1 MLLKTDTANTS
12 NVLGCPGTGRRRVL
26 CKWRSR
32 AKLTAPELIQY
43 PQQQVP
49 EAQQSKWELK
59 CQRYR
64 ELCEWPAELRSQQ
77 TCGKSKSAAP
87 SATQGNKLLV
97 WICGNYCK
105 TAICGPI

>member
-1 MLLKTDTANTS
+1 MLLKTNTANTS
-12 NVLGCPGTGRRRVL
+12 NVLGLPSNCWQRVL
-26 CKWRSR
+26 CKLRSR
-32 AKLTAPELIQY
+32 AKLTAPEPIQY
-43 PQQQVP
+43 PQQQAP

-64 ELCEWPAELRSQQ
+64 GLCEWPAELPSQQ

-87 SATQGNKLLV
+87 SATHRNKLLV